1 MKFLEKIDVH
11 LHATMWTSEVL
22 PPRASLP
29 TPDEIRENFKNNGIE
44 CGFLQP
50 LLSPEA
56 SAHIQSNEEAH
67 YIANSNPDILYWF
80 CNVDPRMVSN
90 SPKSDLSILLSH
102 YKSLGAIGLGEI
114 TANIYT
120 DDPFMDNLFYHAAE
134 CGLPATIHIAPR
146 LGGAYGIVDELGLP
160 RLENILKKHPNLKIL
175 GHSQC
180 FWNEIGDDVTEE
192 NRRNY
197 VTGKVNPGRVVELMR
212 RYENLYCDLTA
223 GSGFTAISR
232 DPEFSYRFIEEFSDR
247 LMFGTDMT
255 NKNHTAPLVAWLDEA
270 YEKGCISEE
279 NYRKICREN
288 AIRIF
293 GLKDRA

>member
-1 MKFLEKIDVH
+1 MKKIDVH
-11 LHATMWTSEVL
+11 LHATMWDNSIL
-22 PPRASLP
+22 HPKARLASA
-29 TPDEIRENFKNNGIE
+29 DDIRENFKKCDIE
-44 CGFLQP
+44 RGFVLP
-50 LLSPEA
+50 LMSPESTA
-56 SAHIQSNEEAH
+56 RCQSNEEVA
-67 YIANSNPDILYWF
+67 YIAENNSDILFWF
-80 CNVDPRMVSN
+80 CNVDPRMLSN
-90 SPKSDLSILLSH
+90 SPKSDLSNLLMF
-102 YKSLGAIGLGEI
+102 YKERGAIGVGEI

-120 DDPFMDNLFYHAAE
+120 DDPFMDNLFYHCAE
-134 CGLPATIHIAPR
+134 CDLPATIHIAPK

-180 FWNEIGDDVTEE
+180 FWNEIGDNVTEE
-192 NRRNY
+192 NRRHY
-197 VTGKVNPGRVVELMR
+197 VEGKVNPGRVVELMR
-212 RYENLYCDLTA
+212 EYPNLYCDLSA

-255 NKNHTAPLVAWLDEA
+255 QAAYEPDLAPWLDKA
-270 YEKGCISEE
+270 YEDGCISEE

-293 GLKDRA
+293 KLEGRI